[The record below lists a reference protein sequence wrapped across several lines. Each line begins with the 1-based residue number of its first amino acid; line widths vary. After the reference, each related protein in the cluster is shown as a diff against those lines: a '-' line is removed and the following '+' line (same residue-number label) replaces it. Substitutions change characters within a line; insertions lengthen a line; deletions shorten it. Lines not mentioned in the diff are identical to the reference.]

1 MQIKKTDWIEC
12 PERVKVRAHSLTFK
26 ASKRCAVLYTLDKEG
41 SLKLIRHNDTVSFL
55 MLHTKEDRIIISK
68 ERMDIKFFSLKES
81 INRKVGDVLVIE
93 KKGERISFNGEDEN
107 IFEIENSAFL
117 CSASFGFLIEPSDEE
132 IVLEFY

>member
-1 MQIKKTDWIEC
+1 
-12 PERVKVRAHSLTFK
+12 
-26 ASKRCAVLYTLDKEG
+26 
-41 SLKLIRHNDTVSFL
+41 

-93 KKGERISFNGEDEN
+93 KKGDRISFNGEDET

-117 CSASFGFLIEPSDEE
+117 CSASFGFLIEPSEEE